1 MSLLETLAK
10 VCAIAAGVLLTAVTL
25 MTCGSL
31 IGRNFAGMTIVGDF
45 ELSAAAAGAAVA
57 LFMPWCQFQRGN
69 IIVDFITTKASPLT
83 QQRLDRVGALLLAAM
98 MALLAWRSTLGGVS
112 AYRSGSGTMLMAFPT
127 WIVYAAMVPPLFLT
141 ALIGV
146 MQALRGFPVPP
157 AVAQE

>member
-10 VCAIAAGVLLTAVTL
+10 ACAIAAGVLLTAVTL

-83 QQRLDRVGALLLAAM
+83 QQRLDRLGALLLAAM
-98 MALLAWRSTLGGVS
+98 MALLAWRSTLGGLS

-127 WIVYAAMVPPLFLT
+127 WIVYAAMVPPLALT
-141 ALIGV
+141 AVIGAAQSV
-146 MQALRGFPVPP
+146 RGFPVPP
-157 AVAQE
+157 AVPEE

>member
-1 MSLLETLAK
+1 
-10 VCAIAAGVLLTAVTL
+10 

-69 IIVDFITTKASPLT
+69 IIVDFITVKASPLT
-83 QQRLDRVGALLLAAM
+83 QQRLDRVGALMLAAM
-98 MALLAWRSTLGGVS
+98 MALLAWRSTLGGLS
-112 AYRSGSGTMLMAFPT
+112 AWRSGSGSMLMAFPI
-127 WIVYAAMVPPLFLT
+127 WIVYAAMVPPLALT

-146 MQALRGFPVPP
+146 VQALRGFPVPP
-157 AVAQE
+157 GVPQE